1 MRFVAA
7 THNLFLDLVV
17 GVCHELSISF
27 IYVFLSIAYE
37 VLHTLGFLLNII
49 SMFSC
54 DKTHAAFWT
63 KNV

>member
-1 MRFVAA
+1 
-7 THNLFLDLVV
+7 V